1 MYCSAR
7 RCAGMRRAHKH
18 TGAIRSAMKPRVLF
32 GAVFHETHSFLPELT
47 TWGSFEVARGAEILA
62 KEGDE
67 SPTAGFLETARAFG
81 YSVLPTLSAIGMPGG
96 TVADAAFEQIW
107 QEFARHAEPHL
118 RSGIDA
124 IYLVLHGAMVTES
137 SQDAEGEFLARVRS
151 LHGAER
157 VPIFGVLDLH
167 ANVSA
172 RMCTLS
178 NGLVA
183 YRKNPHTDAKQAA
196 VRATRLLHRC
206 LESKRVPRMH
216 WCRVPLLLA
225 PPGTGTDSSPMRDLT
240 QLAESVEQSTPA
252 VWAFNVAA
260 GFSFA
265 DTADSGLTFSIVSD
279 AQSLELRPHL
289 ERVAGRAWDLRASGV
304 VTYPSVEEVLTTM
317 TPQAGSPIVLV
328 EPADNIGAGAPGDG
342 TGVLRAFLAQRVGR
356 ALLALNDPESVARLN
371 TVSPGSTM
379 HMSLGGRGW
388 RLDKG
393 PVDTEVSLVSRGG
406 GAFHLEDSQSHLAS
420 VSGSRFDMG
429 ACAVVRSAGVTILLT
444 SHRTPPF
451 DLGQYRSQGIHPEQF
466 AWIGVKAAVAH
477 RRAYDPIASASYFV
491 DTPGPCSSNLRL
503 FPYRHL
509 RRPVYPLDEL
519 FSPTLAFA

>member
-1 MYCSAR
+1 V
-7 RCAGMRRAHKH
+7 
-18 TGAIRSAMKPRVLF
+18 KPRVLF
-32 GAVFHETHSFLPELT
+32 GALFHETHSFLPELT
-47 TWGSFEVARGAEILA
+47 KWENFEVTRGAGILA

-67 SPTAGFLETARAFG
+67 SPTAGFLEAARELG
-81 YSVLPTLSAIGMPGG
+81 YEVLPTVSAIGMPGG
-96 TVADAAFEQIW
+96 AVEDAAYERFW
-107 QEFARHAEPHL
+107 QEFAYHAAPHL

-124 IYLVLHGAMVTES
+124 IYLVLHGAMVAES

-151 LHGAER
+151 LRGAER

-172 RMCTLS
+172 RMCALS

-196 VRATRLLHRC
+196 VRATHLLHRC

-216 WCRVPLLLA
+216 WCRVPMLLA
-225 PPGTGTDSSPMRDLT
+225 PPGTGTDSNPMRDLT
-240 QLAESVEQSTPA
+240 QLAASIEQSTPA
-252 VWAFNVAA
+252 VWALNVAA

-279 AQSLELRPHL
+279 AQPEELRPHM
-289 ERVAGRAWDLRASGV
+289 ESVADRAWSLRASSV
-304 VTYPSVEEVLTTM
+304 VTYPSVEDILATT
-317 TPQAGSPIVLV
+317 TPRAGGPIVLV

-342 TGVLRAFLAQRVGR
+342 TGILRALIAQGVKR
-356 ALLALNDPESVARLN
+356 ALLALNDPESVARLKS
-371 TVSPGSTM
+371 VSLGSTLRM
-379 HMSLGGRGW
+379 ALGGRGW
-388 RLDKG
+388 RLDRG
-393 PVDTEVSLVSRGG
+393 PVDMEVTLISRGS
-406 GAFHLEDSQSHLAS
+406 GAFDLEDSQSHLAS

-429 ACAVVRSAGVTILLT
+429 ACAVVRTAGVTILLT

-451 DLGQYRSQGIHPEQF
+451 DLGQYRSQGIQPEQF

-509 RRPVYPLDEL
+509 RRPVYPLDDL
-519 FSPTLAFA
+519 VFPTLTFG

>member
-1 MYCSAR
+1 
-7 RCAGMRRAHKH
+7 
-18 TGAIRSAMKPRVLF
+18 MKPRIMF
-32 GAVFHETHSFLPELT
+32 GALFHETHSFLPELT
-47 TWGSFEVARGAEILA
+47 RWESLEVASGAEILA
-62 KEGDE
+62 KEGDD
-67 SPTAGFLETARAFG
+67 SPTAGFLETARSFG
-81 YSVLPTLSAIGMPGG
+81 YEVLPTVSAIGMPGG
-96 TVADAAFEQIW
+96 TVEDAAYERVW

-124 IYLVLHGAMVTES
+124 LYLVLHGAMVTES

-151 LHGAER
+151 LRGAER

-172 RMCTLS
+172 RMCALS

-225 PPGTGTDSSPMRDLT
+225 PPGTGTDSNPMRDLT
-240 QLAESVEQSTPA
+240 QLAKSIEQSTPA
-252 VWAFNVAA
+252 VWVLNVAA
-260 GFSFA
+260 GFSFS

-279 AQSLELRPHL
+279 APPEELRPHL
-289 ERVAGRAWDLRASGV
+289 NRIADRAWSLRASSV
-304 VTYPSVEEVLTTM
+304 VSYPSVEEVLTTT
-317 TPQAGSPIVLV
+317 TPQASGPIVLV

-342 TGVLRAFLAQRVGR
+342 TGILRAFVAQGVDR

-371 TVSPGSTM
+371 SVSLGSTLRM
-379 HMSLGGRGW
+379 ALGGRGW
-388 RLDKG
+388 RLDGG
-393 PVDTEVSLVSRGG
+393 PIDMEVTLISRGS
-406 GAFHLEDSQSHLAS
+406 GAFELEDSQSHLAS
-420 VSGSRFDMG
+420 VTGARFDMG

-444 SHRTPPF
+444 SRRTPPF
-451 DLGQYRSQGIHPEQF
+451 DLGQYRSQGIQPEQF

-503 FPYRHL
+503 CPYRHL
-509 RRPVYPLDEL
+509 RRPVYPLDDL
-519 FSPTLAFA
+519 VSPTLVFG